1 MSEDTRWKQLEAAG
15 FNVLNLEPAEIELDL
30 LSDVPRRAYIPEVQA
45 ASAAAVEQEGAEPD
59 LEALAARIYGPF
71 RYVFTTRGRA
81 AERAL
86 MAGLG
91 LSQFV
96 ALAHPLFR
104 TTQSSLLAAGGR
116 IEPVQLQS
124 MDGGRSDV
132 ALDWL
137 ERRLLAGDVRLVYL
151 EPSTNAAGGWPL
163 TLENV
168 EAASRMCRQHG
179 ALLLLDCARLL
190 ANCVRLGLSPL
201 EMAPRFTAL
210 CDAFTV
216 SCSKE
221 FLIPGGAFAAVRTDA
236 LRRRCEAYAF
246 EQGTTLEIYDVRAR
260 LAAGLRYV
268 AENPSVLTERARQV
282 SAFAARLAALEV
294 PMVDPPGVHAVYV
307 RAPAEYTQAPLQRAL
322 EALLYRVSGVRSRI
336 NPSQVLGG
344 PLFRFAVT
352 IGRYSDGALESAAA
366 GIARALGQLDEV
378 PRLSL
383 AEGEDAH
390 DMFARYSV
398 A

>member
-1 MSEDTRWKQLEAAG
+1 
-15 FNVLNLEPAEIELDL
+15 
-30 LSDVPRRAYIPEVQA
+30 
-45 ASAAAVEQEGAEPD
+45 
-59 LEALAARIYGPF
+59 
-71 RYVFTTRGRA
+71 
-81 AERAL
+81 
-86 MAGLG
+86 
-91 LSQFV
+91 
-96 ALAHPLFR
+96 
-104 TTQSSLLAAGGR
+104 
-116 IEPVQLQS
+116 
-124 MDGGRSDV
+124 
-132 ALDWL
+132 
-137 ERRLLAGDVRLVYL
+137 
-151 EPSTNAAGGWPL
+151 
-163 TLENV
+163 
-168 EAASRMCRQHG
+168 
-179 ALLLLDCARLL
+179 
-190 ANCVRLGLSPL
+190 
-201 EMAPRFTAL
+201 MAPRFTAL

-307 RAPAEYTQAPLQRAL
+307 RVPAEYTQAPLQRAL

-366 GIARALGQLDEV
+366 GIARALGRLDEV